1 MDIAD
6 LKSFLVVARQ
16 PNLRAAA
23 EELHQSPSAI
33 SKALRRLEKSLNT
46 HLFDRNNKALRLN
59 ADGERLRDRA
69 AVMVRLAEQTAAEF
83 RGSRTQLLCRVAA
96 PAVLQ
101 WRFATGLTDLLTR
114 RYPESR
120 LAFATIFEDA
130 AIAAVGRGEAD
141 MAFVTGAVVAANMP
155 AGLEAVPLAPIT
167 MHLAAAVSHA
177 LLVNTPLVDTHGIGI
192 QPSMT
197 IDQVLPH
204 DFACPNRSLFC
215 GIERGSRADGWRDD
229 RLPRRIRYWV
239 EDLQVLMSL
248 VRSGHAL
255 AYLPDF
261 ALSEPGLV
269 RVMLSDCP
277 YVCVETTY
285 LIWRPS
291 AASGWHRYVAE
302 GLAEFVQ
309 TSTTA

>member
-1 MDIAD
+1 MEIAD
-6 LKSFLVVARQ
+6 LKSFLVIARHM
-16 PNLRAAA
+16 NLRMAAN
-23 EELHQSPSAI
+23 ELHQSPSAL
-33 SKALRRLEKSLNT
+33 SKALSRLEKSLNT

-69 AVMVRLAEQTAAEF
+69 GLMVRLAEQTEAEF
-83 RGSRTQLLCRVAA
+83 RGSRTLLFCRVAA

-101 WRFATGLTDLLTR
+101 WRFGTALTQLLVQ

-120 LAFATIFEDA
+120 LAFATMFEDA
-130 AIAAVGRGEAD
+130 AIIAVARGEAD
-141 MAFVTGAVVAANMP
+141 IAFVTGVAVAANLP

-167 MHLAAAVSHA
+167 MQLAAAASH
-177 LLVNTPLVDTHGIGI
+177 PLVTQTADTEGRGFVR
-192 QPSMT
+192 T
-197 IDQVLPH
+197 LDQVLPH

-248 VRSGHAL
+248 IRSGHAL

-261 ALSEPGLV
+261 ALREPGLV
-269 RVMLSDCP
+269 RVKLSDCP
-277 YVCVETTY
+277 YECVETTH
-285 LIWRPS
+285 LVWRPS

-302 GLAEFVQ
+302 GLQAIIQ
-309 TSTTA
+309 MPIAA

>member
-6 LKSFLVVARQ
+6 LKCFLVVARQ

-23 EELHQSPSAI
+23 NELHQTPSAL

-59 ADGERLRDRA
+59 SDGERLRERA
-69 AVMVRLAEQTAAEF
+69 GVMVRLAEQTEAEF

-101 WRFATGLTDLLTR
+101 WRFATALTGLLAR
-114 RYPESR
+114 RYPDSR
-120 LAFATIFEDA
+120 LAFTTMFEDA
-130 AIAAVGRGEAD
+130 ALAAVARGEAD
-141 MAFVTGAVVAANMP
+141 MAFVTGVVVAANMP

-167 MHLAAAVSHA
+167 MQLAAASAHPMLA
-177 LLVNTPLVDTHGIGI
+177 DARAVDGHTRA
-192 QPSMT
+192 MT

-215 GIERGSRADGWRDD
+215 GIERGARADGWRDD

-261 ALSEPGLV
+261 ALDEPGLV
-269 RVMLSDCP
+269 RVKLSDCP
-277 YVCVETTY
+277 YTCVETTY
-285 LIWRPS
+285 LVWRPS

-302 GLAEFVQ
+302 GLADASQ
-309 TSTTA
+309 TPAA

>member
-6 LKSFLVVARQ
+6 LKCFLVVARQ
-16 PNLRAAA
+16 TNLRTAAN
-23 EELHQSPSAI
+23 ELHQTPSAL

-46 HLFDRNNKALRLN
+46 HLFDRNSKALRLN
-59 ADGERLRDRA
+59 ADGERLRERA
-69 AVMVRLAEQTAAEF
+69 GVMVRLAEQTEAEF
-83 RGSRTQLLCRVAA
+83 RGARTQLFCRVAA

-101 WRFATGLTDLLTR
+101 WRFAKPLTELLTR

-120 LAFATIFEDA
+120 LAFTTMFEDA
-130 AIAAVGRGEAD
+130 ALAAVARSEAD
-141 MAFVTGAVVAANMP
+141 IAFVTGVVVAANLP
-155 AGLEAVPLAPIT
+155 SGLEAVPLVPMT
-167 MHLAAAVSHA
+167 MQLAASATHPMLAQAHA
-177 LLVNTPLVDTHGIGI
+177 AHAGDSRKSPL
-192 QPSMT
+192 MT

-261 ALSEPGLV
+261 ALEEPGLV
-269 RVMLSDCP
+269 RVRLDDCP
-277 YVCVETTY
+277 YTCVETTY
-285 LIWRPS
+285 LVWRPS
-291 AASGWHRYVAE
+291 AASGWHRHVAE
-302 GLAEFVQ
+302 GLAQLVQ
-309 TSTTA
+309 TPAAA

>member
-6 LKSFLVVARQ
+6 LKSFLVIARHL
-16 PNLRAAA
+16 NLRVAAN
-23 EELHQSPSAI
+23 ELNQSPSAL
-33 SKALRRLEKSLNT
+33 SKALRRLESSLNT

-69 AVMVRLAEQTAAEF
+69 GLMVRLAEQTEAEF
-83 RGSRTQLLCRVAA
+83 RGSRTLLLCRVAA

-101 WRFATGLTDLLTR
+101 WRFGTTLTQLLVH

-120 LAFATIFEDA
+120 LAFSTMFEDA
-130 AIAAVGRGEAD
+130 AIIAVSRGEAD
-141 MAFVTGAVVAANMP
+141 IGFVTGVAVAANLP
-155 AGLEAVPLAPIT
+155 AGLEAVPLAAIT
-167 MHLAAAVSHA
+167 MQLAAADSH
-177 LLVNTPLVDTHGIGI
+177 PLVKQATNTKDHGLV
-192 QPSMT
+192 ST
-197 IDQVLPH
+197 LDQVLPH

-248 VRSGHAL
+248 IRSGHAL

-261 ALSEPGLV
+261 ALREPGLV
-269 RVMLSDCP
+269 RVKLSDCP
-277 YVCVETTY
+277 YECVETTH

-302 GLAEFVQ
+302 GLPAVVQ
-309 TSTTA
+309 GAVAA

>member
-1 MDIAD
+1 MDISD
-6 LKSFLVVARQ
+6 LKCFLVVARQ

-23 EELHQSPSAI
+23 NELHQTPSAL
-33 SKALRRLEKSLNT
+33 SKALRRLEKSLST

-59 ADGERLRDRA
+59 ADGERLRERA
-69 AVMVRLAEQTAAEF
+69 GVMVRLAEQTEAEF

-101 WRFATGLTDLLTR
+101 WRFANGLTDLLTR
-114 RYPESR
+114 RYPDSR
-120 LAFATIFEDA
+120 LAFTTMFEDA
-130 AIAAVGRGEAD
+130 ALAAVARGEAD
-141 MAFVTGAVVAANMP
+141 MAFVTGVVVAANMP

-167 MHLAAAVSHA
+167 MQLAAA
-177 LLVNTPLVDTHGIGI
+177 TTHPMLASTRAADASGIGV
-192 QPSMT
+192 PRSMT

-215 GIERGSRADGWRDD
+215 GIERGARADGWRDD

-248 VRSGHAL
+248 VRTGHAL

-261 ALSEPGLV
+261 ALNEPGLV
-269 RVMLSDCP
+269 RVKLSDCP
-277 YVCVETTY
+277 YTCVETTY
-285 LIWRPS
+285 LVWRPS
-291 AASGWHRYVAE
+291 AASGWHRFVAE

-309 TSTTA
+309 VPVAA